1 VPDEVGLST
10 LASRRRVMGN
20 WSPHAW
26 TQAHLCNHR
35 AVAAS
40 KRRPV
45 TLGLTSTSVVPDVKG
60 ERR

>member
-20 WSPHAW
+20 WALHAW
-26 TQAHLCNHR
+26 TQASPRNHR

-40 KRRPV
+40 KRGPV
-45 TLGLTSTSVVPDVKG
+45 TLGLTTTSVVPDVKG
-60 ERR
+60 EQR